1 MPALNAATY
10 YLIALILRCS
20 RVLRFVSNKI
30 NNVADLAQ
38 SELKYVA
45 IGVTINCK
53 L

>member
-1 MPALNAATY
+1 MPALNATTY

-38 SELKYVA
+38 SEVKHVA
-45 IGVTINCK
+45 ISVTINCK